1 MLRQKITTALSV
13 LKNDGPLH
21 VARVSIEKAGLWWR
35 HGDPLSPGKFIGR
48 PSAVARLD
56 GCRFRLDTPEVSDD
70 LRYLL
75 LSGKH
80 EKPERLLVRKYVNP
94 DLPLVDLGG
103 ALGVVSCVANKL
115 LTRPEQHVVVEANP
129 ALIPV
134 LLGNRD
140 RNGCRFKVLNRA
152 IGYDRSVIRLHLNK
166 NVLMSSVHG
175 GTEDPVDV
183 PATTLRRILD
193 DHGFR
198 RCTLI
203 CDIEG
208 AEVELVRHE
217 ARTLSTCVET
227 LIMEVHDRLV
237 GDEECAVLFE
247 TLEQAGFRVAERTW
261 DSVAYRNIGLRG

>member
-1 MLRQKITTALSV
+1 MLRKKIATALSV
-13 LKNDGPLH
+13 LKNDGPLD
-21 VARVSIEKAGLWWR
+21 VARVSMEKAGMWWR
-35 HGDPLSPGKFIGR
+35 HGDPLNPGKFIGR
-48 PSAVARLD
+48 PAAVARLD
-56 GCRFRLDTPEVSDD
+56 GCRFGLDTPEVSDD

-80 EKPERLLVRKYVNP
+80 EKPERILVKKYINP

-140 RNGCRFKVLNRA
+140 RNGCRFKILNRA
-152 IGYDRSVIRLHLNK
+152 IGYDRSVIRLYVNAD
-166 NVLMSSVHG
+166 VLRSSVHG
-175 GTEDPVDV
+175 TTEDPVDV
-183 PATTLRRILD
+183 PATTLHEILN

-208 AEVELVRHE
+208 TEVELVRRE
-217 ARTLSTCVET
+217 ARTLSTCVAG

-237 GDEECAVLFE
+237 GDKESAVLIE
-247 TLEQAGFRVAERTW
+247 TLERAGFRVIERTW
-261 DSVAYRNIGLRG
+261 DSVAFRNIGLTE